1 MPCRRDRPPSAAGRH
16 RLHRRVSRSAPLLAA
31 VCLLLLV
38 PSPPRLATAAAQET
52 REQELARIRREIRD
66 TETRLAR
73 VRQRAEGVAGQL
85 QTLEIELELQEQRLA
100 EARAAGELAGERVAA
115 SEQAVERL
123 GDALAAAR
131 GDLSR
136 RLGGLYRL
144 GGQGYLRMLLSL
156 QGRGQDLLAGV
167 RMLRYLARR
176 DARAVERFTVARDE
190 LESEQQRLV
199 ERRADAESWVAE
211 EEARRGELAAAR
223 RRQAA
228 MLARIEG
235 ERRRLTERA
244 GELADRERKMSRF
257 LDLVAGESGGEL
269 AGSPIQELRGVL
281 DPPVQGRV
289 TAGFGPRLDPR
300 YRTRVPHNGL
310 SYATAPGTPVHAVY
324 AGKVLYAA
332 PFQGYGPTVVLHHP
346 GRVFTLYAG
355 LADLAVEVGQEVSL
369 GQTLGRAAGELYFEV
384 REEKKAEDPAGWLR

>member
-1 MPCRRDRPPSAAGRH
+1 MPRRHA
-16 RLHRRVSRSAPLLAA
+16 RRVSTSVRRGGARAAA
-31 VCLLLLV
+31 VLLTTGALLLLLASV
-38 PSPPRLATAAAQET
+38 PVRPAAAAARET
-52 REQELARIRREIRD
+52 RREELARIRREITA
-66 TETRLAR
+66 TEARLTR

-85 QTLEIELELQEQRLA
+85 QALEVELELQEQRLA
-100 EARAAGELAGERVAA
+100 EARAAGELAAGEVAA
-115 SEQAVERL
+115 SETEVARL
-123 GDALAAAR
+123 GDALAATR
-131 GDLSR
+131 RDLSR

-156 QGRGQDLLAGV
+156 DSRGDDLLAGV

-176 DARAVERFTVARDE
+176 DARAVDRFTTARDE
-190 LESEQQRLV
+190 LEAERRRLV
-199 ERRADAESWVAE
+199 ERRAEVERWVGE

-235 ERRRLTERA
+235 ERRRLAEQA
-244 GELADRERKMSRF
+244 DALSDRERKMSRF
-257 LDLVAGESGGEL
+257 LDLVAGESGGEPS
-269 AGSPIQELRGVL
+269 GTPIQELRGVL
-281 DPPVQGRV
+281 DPPVAGRV

-310 SYATAPGTPVHAVY
+310 TYATAPGAPVSAVY

-332 PFQGYGPTVVLHHP
+332 PFQGYGPTVVVHHP

-355 LADLAVEVGQEVSL
+355 LADLAVEVGQEVAL
-369 GQTLGRAAGELYFEV
+369 GATLGHAGGELYFEV